1 MSTPQPPQP
10 NPYGQ
15 QPPAAPYG
23 QPGPYGPPQQPGQPG
38 QPGPYGQ
45 PGQQGPYGQ
54 PGQQGPYGQPG
65 QPGPYAQQPY
75 PGGAP
80 YPGWGGAPLDPPPK
94 KRRVGMILG
103 IVGGALAVVVIG
115 IVAVAMLGSEVDKSF
130 PKAEYKLTIPKT
142 VLDGR
147 YTLTQDLSDTQG
159 KQIEDEADGA
169 WDARDTKAAV
179 GQYAATDPAKKNAG
193 VVISGMYG
201 RFKNTDLA
209 RKNMMKGAAKSD
221 GAEVAVPAK
230 DFEPA
235 GSDVTITCQV
245 LTKQQA
251 TIPMCAWA
259 DGNTGATVAEITPE
273 IALQDPSEVDLDA
286 AAATAAKIR
295 SEIRKPIG

>member
-10 NPYGQ
+10 DPYGQ

-23 QPGPYGPPQQPGQPG
+23 QPGPYGPPQQPGPYG
-38 QPGPYGQ
+38 QPGPYAQ
-45 PGQQGPYGQ
+45 S
-54 PGQQGPYGQPG
+54 G

-80 YPGWGGAPLDPPPK
+80 YPGWGGAPMGPPPK

-103 IVGGALAVVVIG
+103 IVGGAVGVVIVG

-130 PKAEYKLTIPKT
+130 PAAEYKLTIPKT

-147 YTLTQDLSDTQG
+147 YTLTEDLSGTQG
-159 KQIEDEADGA
+159 KEIEDEADGA

-209 RKNMMKGAAKSD
+209 RKNMMQGAAKSD

-230 DFEPA
+230 DFKPA

-273 IALQDPSEVDLDA
+273 IALQTPSEVDLDA

>member
-23 QPGPYGPPQQPGQPG
+23 QPGPYGPPQQPG

-80 YPGWGGAPLDPPPK
+80 YPGWGGAPLGPPPK

>member
-45 PGQQGPYGQ
+45 PGQPGPYGQ
-54 PGQQGPYGQPG
+54 PA

-80 YPGWGGAPLDPPPK
+80 YPGWGGAPMGPPPK

-147 YTLTQDLSDTQG
+147 YTLTQDLSGTQG

-230 DFEPA
+230 DFKPA

-273 IALQDPSEVDLDA
+273 IALQDPSDVDLDA

>member
-1 MSTPQPPQP
+1 M
-10 NPYGQ
+10 G
-15 QPPAAPYG
+15 
-23 QPGPYGPPQQPGQPG
+23 
-38 QPGPYGQ
+38 
-45 PGQQGPYGQ
+45 
-54 PGQQGPYGQPG
+54 
-65 QPGPYAQQPY
+65 
-75 PGGAP
+75 
-80 YPGWGGAPLDPPPK
+80 PPPK

>member
-23 QPGPYGPPQQPGQPG
+23 QPGPYGPPQQPG

-80 YPGWGGAPLDPPPK
+80 YPGWGGAPMGPPPK

>member
-23 QPGPYGPPQQPGQPG
+23 QPGPYGPPQQPG

-75 PGGAP
+75 AGGAP
-80 YPGWGGAPLDPPPK
+80 YPGWGGAPMGPPPK

-147 YTLTQDLSDTQG
+147 YTLTMDLSDTQG

>member
-23 QPGPYGPPQQPGQPG
+23 QPGPYGPPQQPGQP
-38 QPGPYGQ
+38 
-45 PGQQGPYGQ
+45 GPYGQ

-80 YPGWGGAPLDPPPK
+80 YPGWGGAPMGPPPK

>member
-23 QPGPYGPPQQPGQPG
+23 QPGPYGPPQQPG

-75 PGGAP
+75 AGGAP
-80 YPGWGGAPLDPPPK
+80 YPGWGGAPMGPPPK

>member
-1 MSTPQPPQP
+1 M
-10 NPYGQ
+10 G
-15 QPPAAPYG
+15 
-23 QPGPYGPPQQPGQPG
+23 
-38 QPGPYGQ
+38 
-45 PGQQGPYGQ
+45 
-54 PGQQGPYGQPG
+54 
-65 QPGPYAQQPY
+65 
-75 PGGAP
+75 
-80 YPGWGGAPLDPPPK
+80 PPPK

-103 IVGGALAVVVIG
+103 IVGGALGVVVIG
-115 IVAVAMLGSEVDKSF
+115 IVVVAMFGSEVDKSF
-130 PKAEYKLTIPKT
+130 PAAEYKLTIPQT

-147 YTLTQDLSDTQG
+147 YTLTEDLSGTQG
-159 KQIEDEADGA
+159 KEIEDEADGA

-209 RKNMMKGAAKSD
+209 RKNMMQGAAKSD

-230 DFEPA
+230 DFKPA

-273 IALQDPSEVDLDA
+273 IALQAPSEVDLDA